1 MSVVGHPK
9 MVFLFRY
16 SRWPGKCP
24 QLQDELFLTPSQR
37 GRLYK
42 GEAAGGAVGVSS
54 SIDKYCRLC
63 SQDWTNDL
71 NRACERRRSRRR
83 LITCHYVHC
92 ITSLAR
98 LPRPLRKDGPGWGL
112 KNRKTMKNNRKKKNK
127 KILVLFNARILVIKK
142 WHLCE
147 RCVGDI

>member
-1 MSVVGHPK
+1 

-24 QLQDELFLTPSQR
+24 QLRDELFFTPSQR

-83 LITCHYVHC
+83 LITCHDIRC
-92 ITSLAR
+92 ITSLAW
-98 LPRPLRKDGPGWGL
+98 LPRPLWKDGTGRGL
-112 KNRKTMKNNRKKKNK
+112 QNGKKTMKNNRKNKNK

-142 WHLCE
+142 MTPVRAMC
-147 RCVGDI
+147 G